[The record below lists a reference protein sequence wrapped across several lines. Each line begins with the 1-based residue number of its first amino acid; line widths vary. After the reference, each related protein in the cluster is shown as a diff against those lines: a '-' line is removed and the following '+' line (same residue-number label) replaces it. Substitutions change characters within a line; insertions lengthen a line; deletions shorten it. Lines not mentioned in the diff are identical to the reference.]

1 MNAQLLTHSH
11 ARVLFSVPT
20 LLLLSRERERVSERE
35 IEKEHVRG
43 RINRWMTGNLIL
55 SRVPSIT
62 SKRDS
67 LVILCKLSIS
77 LVHFIN

>member
-11 ARVLFSVPT
+11 ARVLFSIPT
-20 LLLLSRERERVSERE
+20 LLREGERERE

-43 RINRWMTGNLIL
+43 CINRWMTGNLIL

-67 LVILCKLSIS
+67 LGIS
-77 LVHFIN
+77 

>member
-20 LLLLSRERERVSERE
+20 LLLLSLSLSLKREGERE
-35 IEKEHVRG
+35 IEKEHVRSC
-43 RINRWMTGNLIL
+43 INRWMTGNLIL

-67 LVILCKLSIS
+67 LGIS
-77 LVHFIN
+77 